1 MMPAWSWKGSSA
13 PIYRFFRSTTR
24 QSAGERLLVGLCS
37 WVWTQH
43 FDLAAL
49 IARRFRTGFTFVN
62 THGAAHLDERAPF
75 GGFNYSAWVE

>member
-1 MMPAWSWKGSSA
+1 
-13 PIYRFFRSTTR
+13 
-24 QSAGERLLVGLCS
+24 LVGLCS